1 MTKKPAKSKEVEDHK
16 PTPKPGASFW
26 ATWWSNFI
34 YGCQEIG
41 SFLKTTL
48 SFRSGSLSNQTSK
61 PTAGST
67 NNETP
72 KSSTAEAKKTS
83 EIKSNQSPVTANNQ
97 SIPQRVS
104 KTIKFY
110 GRKWH
115 ALLVKLRPQDKQQF
129 RHGHPNRPV
138 GFWRRLV
145 YWLHPWR
152 QLRFWFSWRGFGW
165 LMRLILLCLIITGTA
180 TGAIYLNYREDLP
193 TIADLRSCLQGQT
206 TKYYDRTGQ
215 TLLWAS
221 KSDVDCQAVE
231 LDQISPYLIKA
242 VIAAED
248 DNFYNHNGFEP
259 RSIARAAWNNVRGRE
274 IQGASTITQ
283 QYIKNAVLQ
292 DRQRNFERK
301 IRELILAIE
310 LDRKFTK
317 DEVLAAYLNTIA
329 FGSIYQGV
337 EASAQGYFDKSAA
350 ELTLAESALLVAAIP
365 APSSYWAN
373 PERHLARQHQVLNL
387 MYQAGSISRQEME
400 TAKGVDILAS
410 VRRSHQQY
418 ENIIAPHFVLEAERR
433 LKQRYQ
439 DQKVRTMGL
448 KVITTIDLRA
458 QELAQESIETGID
471 EVTKRGFDNA
481 ASVAVEVSTGKV
493 LAQMGSRDF
502 DFPVF
507 GQTNTVTMKRSP
519 GSAFKVFDYASL
531 IENTADWGPGSTF
544 YDYET
549 LFDVNQDYRP
559 TNYSGNHAGPIT
571 MRLALGDSLNI
582 PAIKAMYIVGR
593 DKVHDLANK
602 AGLRSELDCGGY
614 CGLSTAIGGGVGVRL
629 DELTNAYATFARQG
643 TYLPLTYIDRIYDKD
658 NRLIHQWRPQPEKV
672 ISTETSYL
680 MTHMLSDNAARY
692 TQVYNLDGIVAGIKT
707 GTTDYYRNNHVI
719 AYSKKVAYGVWIG
732 HHDIRVKF
740 TEEPYTNRPKAII
753 LKSFMEPYHVNLPA
767 SDRNNWAAPG
777 GIQRVR
783 IDLKTGY
790 QVLAPVPNDEQSLVD
805 PFDINP
811 NANQVDRP
819 DPEAW
824 KRGTAEDV
832 FPSWYRPRL
841 KPSADNQVPIDI
853 VSLKRATD
861 CTPVRALG
869 LASAFPILPE
879 LPSTDPYYSI
889 WMEPINTAL
898 GLTANIREVEGYDDI
913 HQCDDVLPSI
923 ELSGP
928 QICQQSC
935 RILAIITP
943 GTHPIDQVNF
953 MVGDQ
958 ILPNGQ
964 VEIDSTERPIEYI
977 YHPEESL
984 DSVVFK
990 AEVVDQALY
999 DASDHISFKTTVN
1012 GDLIVDEIVVDS
1024 FEINSSGLSLE
1035 FSWNQPVAGLK
1046 AQFGGVC
1053 QVLPTVDLPTNRI
1066 FFQVD
1071 KPPTITD
1078 GYCRLELINQ
1088 ASEIVASRQLVIG
1101 PVIID

>member
-1 MTKKPAKSKEVEDHK
+1 MTKKPVKSKVVKGQK
-16 PTPKPGASFW
+16 PTPQPVASFW
-26 ATWWSNFI
+26 ATWWSNFV
-34 YGCQEIG
+34 YGCQEIR
-41 SFLKTTL
+41 SF
-48 SFRSGSLSNQTSK
+48 F
-61 PTAGST
+61 
-67 NNETP
+67 
-72 KSSTAEAKKTS
+72 KKTS
-83 EIKSNQSPVTANNQ
+83 KSQTTPTKKTPEIKSDQILITTKTDPGDEA
-97 SIPQRVS
+97 IHQRVS

-110 GRKWH
+110 WRRWCG
-115 ALLVKLRPQDKQQF
+115 LLVKLGPKDKQQF
-129 RHGHPNRPV
+129 KVGRPNQPV
-138 GFWRRLV
+138 GFWRRRL
-145 YWLHPWR
+145 YRLHPWR
-152 QLRFWFSWRGFGW
+152 QLRFWFSWRGLGW
-165 LMRLILLCLIITGTA
+165 LMRLSLLGLIITGGVA
-180 TGAIYLNYREDLP
+180 GAIYLNYREDLP
-193 TIADLRSCLQGQT
+193 TIADLQSCLQGQT

-221 KSDVDCQAVE
+221 KSDVDCQAVK
-231 LDQISPYLIKA
+231 LDQVSPYLIKA

-337 EASAQGYFDKSAA
+337 EASAQGYFGKSAA

-373 PERHLARQHQVLNL
+373 PERHLARQRQVLNL
-387 MYQAGSISRQEME
+387 MYQAGSINQQQME
-400 TAKGVDILAS
+400 AAKKVDILAQ

-418 ENIIAPHFVLEAERR
+418 ENIIAPHFVLEAEKRI
-433 LKQRYQ
+433 KDRYQ
-439 DQKVRTMGL
+439 DQEVRTMGL
-448 KVITTIDLRA
+448 KVITTIDLRT
-458 QELAQESIETGID
+458 QELAQKSIEAGID
-471 EVTKRGFDNA
+471 EVAKRGFDNA
-481 ASVAVEVSTGKV
+481 ASVAIEVSTGKV

-549 LFDVNQDYRP
+549 LFDINQEYQP
-559 TNYSGNHAGPIT
+559 TNYSGNHAGPIS

-582 PAIKAMYIVGR
+582 PAIKAMYIVGL
-593 DKVHDLANK
+593 DKVHNLAKK

-629 DELTNAYATFARQG
+629 DELTNAYATFSRRG

-658 NRLIHQWRPQPEKV
+658 NRLLHQWRPQPEKV

-680 MTHMLSDNAARY
+680 MTHMLADNAARY
-692 TQVYNLDGIVAGIKT
+692 TQVYNLDGVVAGIKT

-740 TEEPYTNRPKAII
+740 TEESYTNRPKAII
-753 LKSFMEPYHVNLPA
+753 LKSFMDPYHANLPI
-767 SDRNNWAAPG
+767 SDRNHWSPPP
-777 GIQRVR
+777 GIQKVR

-790 QVLAPVPNDEQSLVD
+790 QVLEPTVDDESLLAD
-805 PFDINP
+805 PLDP
-811 NANQVDRP
+811 NQVDPP

-824 KRGTAEDV
+824 KWGTFEDV

-841 KPSADNQVPIDI
+841 KPSADNQVSIDI

-889 WMEPINTAL
+889 WMEPINDAL

-928 QICQQSC
+928 QTCHQSC

-943 GTHPIDQVNF
+943 GTHPIDRVEF

-958 ILPNGQ
+958 LLPNGQ
-964 VEIDSTERPIEYI
+964 VKVDSTQRPIEYI
-977 YHPEESL
+977 YHPEESI
-984 DSVVFK
+984 DQVIFK
-990 AEVVDQALY
+990 AEVIDQALY
-999 DASDHISFKTTVN
+999 DASDQIGFRATVN
-1012 GDLIVDEIVVDS
+1012 GDSILDEIVLDS
-1024 FEINSSGLSLE
+1024 FEISASGLSFE
-1035 FSWNQPVAGLK
+1035 FSWNQPLAGLK

-1053 QVLPTVDLPTNRI
+1053 QVLPTVDLPADQV

-1071 KPPTITD
+1071 KPASITD
-1078 GYCRLELINQ
+1078 GDCRLELINQ
-1088 ASEIVASRQLVIG
+1088 TSEIVTSRQLVIT
-1101 PVIID
+1101 D